1 MNRRLINLA
10 ALALPLLGLGAVWL
24 QTELQS
30 REGTEW
36 DVPVQGYDPRDL
48 LRGHYVQFQYDWPGP
63 DPDAGR
69 TWSALC
75 LVGSPPN
82 LVRAVPIMPDGTAA
96 GNPACVQV
104 AGQIDPRGGQAAN
117 TFGGRLYAPK
127 NTALDLQGKLGD
139 PKLQGLIRIR
149 LRPDGHITPLRM
161 TFRPRPPRPEGETDA
176 DQPPAVNITPRR

>member
-1 MNRRLINLA
+1 MNRKLIHLA
-10 ALALPLLGLGAVWL
+10 ALALPLIGLGAVWV

-36 DVPVQGYDPRDL
+36 DVPVRGYDPRDL
-48 LRGHYVQFQYDWPGP
+48 LRGHYVEFQYDWPGP
-63 DPDAGR
+63 DPEAGR

-96 GNPACVQV
+96 GNPACAQV
-104 AGQIDPRGGQAAN
+104 AGNPDPRLGRSAA

-127 NTALDLQGKLGD
+127 DTALDLQDKLAN
-139 PKLQGLIRIR
+139 PKLQGMIRIR

-161 TFRPRPPRPEGETDA
+161 TFRPRPPRPAGAEDEA
-176 DQPPAVNITPRR
+176 PPPVVVTPRR